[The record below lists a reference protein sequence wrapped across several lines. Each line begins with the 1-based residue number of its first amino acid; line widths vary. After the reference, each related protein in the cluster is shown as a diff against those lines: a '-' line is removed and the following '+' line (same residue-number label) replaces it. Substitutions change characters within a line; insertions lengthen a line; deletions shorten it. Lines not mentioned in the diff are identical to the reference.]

1 MEDEPAK
8 KMADGILKAMQA
20 ENEGKHFYLMAAQTT
35 RDPKGREV
43 FEQLAK
49 EEEEHFQFL
58 RSQYESVLKTGKPDV
73 NLRLGPRTDLVGP
86 NPIFSESLRSR
97 IQDAHFEMTALSVG
111 IQLELSAMNYYT
123 KAAEE
128 ASDPTVQSFYRDL
141 AEWESGHYNAL
152 LAQQEELKGDFW
164 SSNRFAPF

>member
-1 MEDEPAK
+1 MPDEATK
-8 KMADGILKAMQA
+8 TMAEGILKAMQA

-35 RDPKGREV
+35 QDPKGRQV

-58 RSQYESVLKTGKPDV
+58 KSQYESILKTGKPNV
-73 NLRLGPRTDLVGP
+73 SLKLGPKTDLVGP
-86 NPIFSESLRSR
+86 SPIFSESIRSR

-111 IQLELSAMNYYT
+111 IQLELSARTYYT

-128 ASDPTVQSFYRDL
+128 TADPTVQSFYREL

-164 SSNRFAPF
+164 ASSRFAPF